1 MKKILLY
8 LCIPILGFSQDYQ
21 LDFNSATLDYVEMPN
36 ASSVIANKTEFT
48 ISGWVN
54 PQMDASHS
62 GFFGFRNN
70 SDADFFLLQLQNS
83 TNVEARFRNSAGVN
97 FDILANNILDIG
109 QWQHLA
115 FTYDGS
121 FIRLYKN
128 GNIVDSTSANGTI
141 TNISRSF
148 KIGSLDWQTTSF
160 PMQGSTDEVRLWD
173 AALSESTITNWM
185 CTTVDLTHPN
195 YSNLMGYWRL
205 NDGMGSIVSDNSP
218 NTLNG
223 TLFNAIWT
231 LSTSCF
237 GALPTLQQTYVPDDN
252 FENYLETHD
261 ANGLSV
267 PIGDPSSMGNG
278 IMNDDS
284 VFTSRIDFV
293 TNLYL
298 SLYPPG
304 QPSGSSPGI
313 IYNITGIEE
322 FISLV
327 SLNIDYQVSGTLDL
341 SYNTYLE
348 SFSCDWSGITSVDLS
363 NNIALEGISCAL
375 SLIKTLDLTN
385 NINLTSLNCSYS
397 DSITAVD
404 LRNGTNQIISS
415 FESSNSPNL
424 TCINV
429 DDVAYSTA
437 NWTSI
442 DPQQY
447 FSADCSVTSIEE
459 IENLEKELIKIV
471 NVLGKET
478 LLNKNTT
485 LFYIYNDGTVE
496 KKIIIE

>member
-1 MKKILLY
+1 MKKLLLLL
-8 LCIPILGFSQDYQ
+8 LCVPLIGLGQ
-21 LDFNSATLDYVEMPN
+21 
-36 ASSVIANKTEFT
+36 K
-48 ISGWVN
+48 
-54 PQMDASHS
+54 
-62 GFFGFRNN
+62 
-70 SDADFFLLQLQNS
+70 
-83 TNVEARFRNSAGVN
+83 
-97 FDILANNILDIG
+97 
-109 QWQHLA
+109 
-115 FTYDGS
+115 
-121 FIRLYKN
+121 
-128 GNIVDSTSANGTI
+128 
-141 TNISRSF
+141 
-148 KIGSLDWQTTSF
+148 
-160 PMQGSTDEVRLWD
+160 
-173 AALSESTITNWM
+173 
-185 CTTVDLTHPN
+185 
-195 YSNLMGYWRL
+195 
-205 NDGMGSIVSDNSP
+205 
-218 NTLNG
+218 
-223 TLFNAIWT
+223 
-231 LSTSCF
+231 
-237 GALPTLQQTYVPDDN
+237 TYVPDDN